1 MADQSIEAG
10 LKKKKAQN
18 TAVFQADLETQ
29 FREKYSAQNET
40 VAKHFPDLA
49 KEEFVLDHYSCSH
62 LGNILKPG
70 RLFITPRYILFYS
83 NILGSKTKKK
93 VPFDRIL
100 EIRKES
106 NAFVASPIEIHLK
119 FKRFTFASFI
129 YREQCYQHMLLQW
142 KSNKEGAPLDIKIP
156 LNENEDEDESENASL
171 QSQEAA
177 EPMAELKSVW
187 GTGQNN
193 TQGSQSDAILD
204 GGGGDVTPPPP
215 KKQRGGKTFTI
226 AKMPTF
232 GKDGSS
238 GKKRSCFPCFG

>member
-1 MADQSIEAG
+1 MTDQSIESG
-10 LKKKKAQN
+10 LKTKKTQN
-18 TAVFQADLETQ
+18 TSLYHRDLETQ
-29 FREKYSAQNET
+29 FREKYSVQNET
-40 VAKHFPDLA
+40 IAKHFPDLA

-93 VPFDRIL
+93 VPFENIL

-106 NAFVASPIEIHLK
+106 NSFVASPIEIHLK

-129 YREQCYQHMLLQW
+129 YREPCYQHMLLQW
-142 KSNKEGAPLDIKIP
+142 KSNKEGAPMDIKIP

-171 QSQEAA
+171 HSQEAA

-187 GTGQNN
+187 GTGQTSNLA
-193 TQGSQSDAILD
+193 GQSDAILD
-204 GGGGDVTPPPP
+204 SGGGGVSPPPP

-226 AKMPTF
+226 ARMPTF
-232 GKDGSS
+232 GKDGS